1 MRRFKNIYVAL
12 LILIFLTSCANFNTN
27 TKNAIGSAGITYN
40 QSMQAAADLKKQ
52 GKISD
57 TQWIQIDKY
66 GKAFYVAYNS
76 TIDAFIIYLK
86 AENADAK
93 AKVEI
98 LLVNMATELTK
109 INDYINVLKGGS
121 K

>member
-1 MRRFKNIYVAL
+1 MRRFKNIYIIL
-12 LILIFLTSCANFNTN
+12 LAIIFLASCANFNTN

-52 GKISD
+52 GKIND
-57 TQWIQIDKY
+57 TQWAEIDKY

-86 AENADAK
+86 VENADAK
-93 AKVEI
+93 AKVEV
-98 LLVNMATELTK
+98 LLINMATELAK
-109 INDYINVLKGGS
+109 INNYINILKGGS